1 MRKINKIDCIG
12 YIYNNIYNTIKM
24 LKNAYN
30 LEDLI

>member
-12 YIYNNIYNTIKM
+12 YIYNTIKM
-24 LKNAYN
+24 LKKAYN